1 MKTSFANTSR
11 HRSLFISSS
20 FLSDRLPRK
29 NRQSTGRAHSSWLS
43 RTKSRD
49 YHAPSPR
56 LEKELRGSCATP
68 PHPFLPFAFLHPLS
82 RPSWPLP
89 SFYFESAILSRPQIL
104 AQHAS
109 PPFLFTASKLLLFA
123 YLLPYPGS
131 GPDFVH
137 TAWSIL
143 FSLSQGNIFLLER
156 KRRYREK
163 EQAFLARGPVHARF
177 FFRPILQRGYI

>member
-1 MKTSFANTSR
+1 MKTSFANASR
-11 HRSLFISSS
+11 HRSLFISPS

-68 PHPFLPFAFLHPLS
+68 PRPFLPFAFLHPLS

-89 SFYFESAILSRPQIL
+89 SFYFESRDPLSTADSRTARKPAVFIYGIETPPFCIFITLSRLGAGFCAYCVVDPILS
-104 AQHAS
+104 
-109 PPFLFTASKLLLFA
+109 FA
-123 YLLPYPGS
+123 GQYLS
-131 GPDFVH
+131 
-137 TAWSIL
+137 S
-143 FSLSQGNIFLLER
+143 ER